1 MYLTGQLIIGAND
14 VAATAGTMK
23 ALNPATQEW
32 IEPDFALGDAAH
44 VHQAAVLADE
54 AFDSYSHTSLSQ
66 RAAFLHSIADNLES
80 VRSELASRAAL
91 ETGLPQVQLEGE
103 VNRAATQFR
112 QFGEV
117 VRQGRSATGD
127 RPSAA

>member
-54 AFDSYSHTSLSQ
+54 AFDSYSHTSLSNGRRFCIASPITWKVCVQ
-66 RAAFLHSIADNLES
+66 NWHHAPHSKRACPRCSS
-80 VRSELASRAAL
+80 KVK
-91 ETGLPQVQLEGE
+91 
-103 VNRAATQFR
+103 
-112 QFGEV
+112 
-117 VRQGRSATGD
+117 
-127 RPSAA
+127 